1 LIAIMKKLAA
11 AAIALFTIAA
21 VAQAEDTE
29 RYLIATRQPFHAG
42 AVERVLSDE
51 GLPQRNV
58 DGFESFNGFAA
69 DLTKTELYQVSRNA
83 NVRWI
88 EPELE
93 RHAYA
98 QAPRN
103 LHGQTIPYGID
114 MIHAREAAVA
124 QHNATTNVV
133 VIDTGVDYT
142 HPELRAIY
150 AGGYNF
156 IAKTDDPLDDGSH
169 GTHVAGTIA
178 AANNSIGVVGVAPD
192 VRLWALKVLN
202 SSGSGSNSNIIK
214 AFDWIIAKKKER
226 GGNWIANLSLGASD
240 PSNAERE
247 AVNRA
252 ISAGILI
259 VAASGNESTST
270 VAAPV
275 GYPAAYDGVIA
286 VGAIDDAES
295 LATFSNQGP
304 ELDVVAPGVDVLST
318 LPVGTGSIAWLESG
332 ASTYAAAAL
341 TGAKRGTITG
351 AYVYCGLGKPEE
363 IPASVAGKIAL
374 IKRGELT
381 FADKAKNAKLAGAI
395 AVAIFNNDLSAM
407 NWTLLGS
414 TDPVANTYDWPV
426 TIGIS
431 KADGDLLAARNS
443 GTITVANEADD
454 YGVYSGTSMASP
466 HVAGAAAFLW
476 SAAPAATANDIA
488 AALTQTATDLGL
500 PGFDTGYGWGIVNVL
515 AGVQRL
521 APSSIPPVNGKRR
534 RSVR

>member
-1 LIAIMKKLAA
+1 
-11 AAIALFTIAA
+11 
-21 VAQAEDTE
+21 
-29 RYLIATRQPFHAG
+29 
-42 AVERVLSDE
+42 
-51 GLPQRNV
+51 LPQRNV

-124 QHNATTNVV
+124 PHNATTNVV

-178 AANNSIGVVGVAPD
+178 AANNDAGVVGVAPD

-252 ISAGILI
+252 IAAGILI

-332 ASTYAAAAL
+332 ANTYAAAAL